1 MPNPLKQCS
10 LNVFKGMK
18 LPKIWFCF
26 QGIPESEEAPL
37 TNISGVGSGAEQA
50 APPPASGGPNA
61 SPLDL
66 FPQVRVWYFCGL
78 IKSLLKLSSLFMLR
92 VCYFH
97 RKQCL
102 LLVQEILE
110 HLNSS
115 EAMIR
120 LSLISLFILFFS

>member
-18 LPKIWFCF
+18 LKKIWFCF

-50 APPPASGGPNA
+50 AGGPNA

-66 FPQVRVWYFCGL
+66 FPQVRAWYFCGL
-78 IKSLLKLSSLFMLR
+78 IKSFVEVEFPFHAAGLLFSQEAVSDAGAGDLGTLEFLRSNDQVVANILIPSFLFLDQ
-92 VCYFH
+92 V
-97 RKQCL
+97 
-102 LLVQEILE
+102 E
-110 HLNSS
+110 
-115 EAMIR
+115 
-120 LSLISLFILFFS
+120 